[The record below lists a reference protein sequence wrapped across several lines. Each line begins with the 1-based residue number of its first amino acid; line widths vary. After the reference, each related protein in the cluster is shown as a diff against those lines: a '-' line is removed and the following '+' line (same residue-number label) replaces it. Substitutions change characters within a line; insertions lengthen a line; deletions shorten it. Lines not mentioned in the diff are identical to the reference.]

1 MRTTEKTRNSRLKK
15 RTALLLILL
24 LCALVVSAHAVTVQ
38 TAAGEYADLWA
49 VDEGVTLPLLH
60 AEYACAVPPGS
71 AEWPADPVTETVAVI
86 RERLAN
92 AGFTDCAVFPI
103 GANGIAV
110 EISLSDPAF
119 LALAV
124 DSASGGSGDEAAGS
138 DAAGRALDLA
148 AGYTSLRFLDPEG
161 NAFMYEDMV
170 ASAEYVTDDYTPNS
184 HQVEIRLTDEGTKIF
199 AEATIKYLGRN
210 ITLWLGDEL
219 LIDASVMAP
228 ITDGVLR
235 VTGNYTKEAAEA
247 LAGRIRTCRLPLA
260 LTRDYTDI
268 IVAVQEETGE

>member
-1 MRTTEKTRNSRLKK
+1 M
-15 RTALLLILL
+15 
-24 LCALVVSAHAVTVQ
+24 
-38 TAAGEYADLWA
+38 
-49 VDEGVTLPLLH
+49 
-60 AEYACAVPPGS
+60 
-71 AEWPADPVTETVAVI
+71 
-86 RERLAN
+86 
-92 AGFTDCAVFPI
+92 TDAVFPI

-148 AGYTSLRFLDPEG
+148 AGYAPLRFLDPEG

-260 LTRDYTDI
+260 LTRDYTEI